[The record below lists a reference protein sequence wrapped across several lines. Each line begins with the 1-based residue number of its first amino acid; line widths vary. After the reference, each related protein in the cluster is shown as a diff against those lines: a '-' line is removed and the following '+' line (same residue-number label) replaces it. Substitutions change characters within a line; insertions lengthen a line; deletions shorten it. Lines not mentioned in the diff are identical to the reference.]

1 MRQTKKVLSEVA
13 SRCRKA
19 GVYFFV
25 ALMLML
31 IGGVYAQRQAVYDQL
46 YSWKLIPRP
55 ERLTEL
61 FFTEHTKLPTKY
73 APAQQQTVKF
83 TTHNLEYR
91 KTTYKYVISQES
103 QDGKAKQQLTAG
115 GFTLEHDKAK
125 TTEVPIQLTDLGS
138 RSRIVISLSYDGIA
152 FGQDLP
158 SEQTQSIYYW
168 TTKEG
173 ITQ

>member
-1 MRQTKKVLSEVA
+1 
-13 SRCRKA
+13 
-19 GVYFFV
+19 
-25 ALMLML
+25 ML
-31 IGGVYAQRQAVYDQL
+31 IGGVYVQRQAIYDQL

-61 FFTEHTKLPTKY
+61 YFTEHTKLPTTY

-91 KTTYKYVISQES
+91 KTTYKYVISQEG
-103 QDGKAKQQLTAG
+103 QDGKVKQQLAAG

-125 TTEVPIQLTDLGS
+125 TTEAPIQLTDLGS